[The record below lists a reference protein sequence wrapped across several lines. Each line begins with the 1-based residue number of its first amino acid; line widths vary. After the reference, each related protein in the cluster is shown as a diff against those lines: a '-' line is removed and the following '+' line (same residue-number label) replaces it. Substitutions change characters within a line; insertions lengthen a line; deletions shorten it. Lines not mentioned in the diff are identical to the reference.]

1 MSNNNDQ
8 LKFSELSVDMF
19 RMVHM
24 LEYQQEIF
32 KSCPDDPSRMRTC
45 ENPQKCLLFQPD
57 ISKFMLFISGA
68 YDEVGVDGALFVYLS
83 AVGVESIDLES
94 HPDGLKMSAGE
105 CLFYTDLITFTRKP
119 LFLIVESDRSASFN
133 SLPMSRY
140 GQPIMCILAPSKV
153 AVMSD
158 FSSSSGSWFTLFLYN
173 PLLAVACLKTSRF
186 TLSGKECEA
195 MNSIIENVEHSITSL
210 FQEYFDDLPNAFRA
224 YLHDP
229 FTLRILV
236 RTVMCKVVMS
246 VHYPGIISMQPLINP
261 QPPHGILSNDSLLD
275 KIYGLLQKLD
285 SIN

>member
-1 MSNNNDQ
+1 
-8 LKFSELSVDMF
+8 
-19 RMVHM
+19 
-24 LEYQQEIF
+24 
-32 KSCPDDPSRMRTC
+32 
-45 ENPQKCLLFQPD
+45 
-57 ISKFMLFISGA
+57 
-68 YDEVGVDGALFVYLS
+68 
-83 AVGVESIDLES
+83 
-94 HPDGLKMSAGE
+94 
-105 CLFYTDLITFTRKP
+105 
-119 LFLIVESDRSASFN
+119 
-133 SLPMSRY
+133 
-140 GQPIMCILAPSKV
+140 
-153 AVMSD
+153 
-158 FSSSSGSWFTLFLYN
+158 
-173 PLLAVACLKTSRF
+173 
-186 TLSGKECEA
+186 

>member
-1 MSNNNDQ
+1 MRGTCSAGDFDARLDFQKYRFQHSLFHTGNKLNIHRAVIMSNNNDQ

-105 CLFYTDLITFTRKP
+105 CLFYTDLITFTR
-119 LFLIVESDRSASFN
+119 N
-133 SLPMSRY
+133 
-140 GQPIMCILAPSKV
+140 
-153 AVMSD
+153 
-158 FSSSSGSWFTLFLYN
+158 
-173 PLLAVACLKTSRF
+173 
-186 TLSGKECEA
+186 
-195 MNSIIENVEHSITSL
+195 H
-210 FQEYFDDLPNAFRA
+210 YF
-224 YLHDP
+224 
-229 FTLRILV
+229 
-236 RTVMCKVVMS
+236 
-246 VHYPGIISMQPLINP
+246 
-261 QPPHGILSNDSLLD
+261 
-275 KIYGLLQKLD
+275 
-285 SIN
+285 